1 MVRARDQEIILIEE
15 IFYLNSVWVIELPLD
30 STTKNRLIFCISKN
44 DSYDR
49 ILSKKEMEDLMNIAA
64 EG

>member
-1 MVRARDQEIILIEE
+1 MLRARDQAIILIEE
-15 IFYLNSVWVIELPLD
+15 IFYLNSVWVIELHLD
-30 STTKNRLIFCISKN
+30 STTKNRLIVCVSKN

-49 ILSKKEMEDLMNIAA
+49 MLSKNEMANLMNIAA